1 MIHHIPF
8 VSIIATLGL
17 FLNQATLAVSPRVAD
32 KPNIVILYADDMG
45 YGDLGANNPNS
56 KIPTPH
62 LDRLAAE
69 GMRFTDGH
77 SSSGI
82 CTPSRYSLLTGRH
95 HWRDFHGIVN
105 AFGPT
110 VFRKD
115 QLTLPQMLRQKGYA
129 TACIGK
135 WHLGWNWDAIRKPGS
150 PKKSIRHT
158 DFDWSKPVPDGPLD
172 HGFDHYF
179 GDTVINFPP
188 YAWIRD
194 NKLVDPPDTTFTK
207 NPVAPKE
214 GEWECRPGPARSD
227 WDFYQNLPTL
237 TREAVGYI
245 ASRKGRKQPFFLYL
259 PFPSPHAPII
269 PTDEF
274 DGKSKAG
281 PFGDYVVQTDDSCG
295 QILAALRD
303 AGLEQ
308 NTIVVFS
315 ADNGPEIYA
324 YQRDETYDHWSAEPF
339 RGLKRDIYEG
349 GRHVPFVIKWPG
361 VTKPGAVTPALI
373 SQVDLMA
380 TFASLLDYET
390 PTDSAEDSYDFLPF
404 LLGETSTPPRSTI
417 IHNTYSGQYAL
428 RHNDWLLIDAK
439 TGNARPATKSW
450 MKKHKVPADD
460 DQAVEL
466 YNLKD
471 DITQRH
477 NLAADHRELVAELQ
491 SLLKKI
497 RSQGHSAPRLD

>member
-1 MIHHIPF
+1 MP
-8 VSIIATLGL
+8 SA
-17 FLNQATLAVSPRVAD
+17 NPARRKSP
-32 KPNIVILYADDMG
+32 
-45 YGDLGANNPNS
+45 
-56 KIPTPH
+56 
-62 LDRLAAE
+62 
-69 GMRFTDGH
+69 
-77 SSSGI
+77 SS
-82 CTPSRYSLLTGRH
+82 
-95 HWRDFHGIVN
+95 
-105 AFGPT
+105 
-110 VFRKD
+110 
-115 QLTLPQMLRQKGYA
+115 
-129 TACIGK
+129 
-135 WHLGWNWDAIRKPGS
+135 
-150 PKKSIRHT
+150 HT

-349 GRHVPFVIKWPG
+349 GHHVPFVIKWPG

-404 LLGETSTPPRSTI
+404 LSVKRAP
-417 IHNTYSGQYAL
+417 
-428 RHNDWLLIDAK
+428 
-439 TGNARPATKSW
+439 RPAAPSSITPIPDNTHSDTTTGSSSMPK
-450 MKKHKVPADD
+450 PA
-460 DQAVEL
+460 
-466 YNLKD
+466 
-471 DITQRH
+471 TP
-477 NLAADHRELVAELQ
+477 
-491 SLLKKI
+491 
-497 RSQGHSAPRLD
+497 APRRRAG